1 MSFRQTT
8 NVVFA
13 ERAAAFSC
21 QGNDVLAVTAV
32 IYTSVSAKPG
42 ADTIR
47 RARRLRERER
57 EAARRNLLAPHPVQY
72 ARSPRQRQ
80 RQLQQQRRR
89 RHRRESQQWS
99 SLIIAHLTG
108 G

>member
-13 ERAAAFSC
+13 EGAAAFSC

-47 RARRLRERER
+47 RARRERER
-57 EAARRNLLAPHPVQY
+57 EKRRGEIY
-72 ARSPRQRQ
+72 
-80 RQLQQQRRR
+80 
-89 RHRRESQQWS
+89 
-99 SLIIAHLTG
+99 
-108 G
+108 

>member
-13 ERAAAFSC
+13 EGAAAFSC

-47 RARRLRERER
+47 RARTERER

-80 RQLQQQRRR
+80 QRRR